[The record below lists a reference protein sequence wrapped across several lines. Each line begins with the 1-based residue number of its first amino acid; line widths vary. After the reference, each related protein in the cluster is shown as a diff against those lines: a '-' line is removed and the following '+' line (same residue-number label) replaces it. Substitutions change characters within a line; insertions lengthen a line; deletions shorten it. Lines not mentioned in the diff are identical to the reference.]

1 MNHNETIAEDED
13 PPDLIMTVDEIVDE
27 YAENQVQIKT
37 LERSSDNTSKT
48 DTMSEKDPRPKRKPT
63 KSKVKSQK
71 KARRF
76 TEENCMYKCNI
87 CDMEFFS
94 YNERR
99 LHKNRVHVK
108 TLPNAVKN
116 SAVAKI

>member
-1 MNHNETIAEDED
+1 MNHSETIAEDED

-37 LERSSDNTSKT
+37 LERSLENTSKT
-48 DTMSEKDPRPKRKPT
+48 DTISEKDPKPKKRPI

-71 KARRF
+71 KVRRF

-116 SAVAKI
+116 SVVAKI

>member
-1 MNHNETIAEDED
+1 
-13 PPDLIMTVDEIVDE
+13 MTVDEIVDE
-27 YAENQVQIKT
+27 YSENQVQIKT
-37 LERSSDNTSKT
+37 HERSLENTVKT
-48 DTMSEKDPRPKRKPT
+48 DTLSEKDPRPKMRPT

-99 LHKNRVHVK
+99 LHKKRVHVQ
-108 TLPNAVKN
+108 TLPNAVKKT
-116 SAVAKI
+116 AAKM

>member
-27 YAENQVQIKT
+27 YSENQVQIKILDRS
-37 LERSSDNTSKT
+37 LENTSNT
-48 DTMSEKDPRPKRKPT
+48 DAISEKDPRPKKKPT
-63 KSKVKSQK
+63 KSNVKSQK
-71 KARRF
+71 KVRRF

-99 LHKNRVHVK
+99 LHKKRVHVQ
-108 TLPNAVKN
+108 TLTNIGKKIA
-116 SAVAKI
+116 AKM